1 MLICE
6 CKYFEI
12 RKVMKSLLPLLLI
25 FLIYSCGNNQEES
38 AKIPFEFSDIS
49 IEEKMEM
56 ALSKSYLSK
65 LGIKD
70 STATYLIDFYRARNF
85 KPKWIN
91 DSTLSSIGEQLIG
104 VFKKSYSIGIPQGRL
119 IEFTSENFIQEEI
132 CISLSLAQTINDLHV
147 GLINYED
154 TTSNPVQY
162 VSKTKLD
169 DLTNFN
175 TDTDI
180 RLQFSQFGPNDSTYQ
195 VLARGLVDLL
205 DSYPLDTTTFDIKS
219 IKYDT
224 LEAKTKSQEALI
236 SKGYLTSGSLDSA
249 AYIDALT
256 QFHLDNGLKPDGVI
270 GKYTSKALNESTH
283 HKLERILLSMDKI
296 RTRAER
302 PNKYIWINIPEYKLR
317 FYENDNLI
325 SDHNIVTGTTSNQTP
340 ELVSKLRKIVVYPY
354 WNVPYS
360 ISSKELLPAVKRN
373 TAYLE
378 EHNYKVFKNE
388 EEVDPYSVSWSSIRQ
403 NAFPFKIRQEPGP
416 GNALGLIKFVFNN
429 AFSVYFHDT
438 PSKSLFNVDVRAYSH
453 GCMRTQNPVDLAKA
467 ILERDKRGRRFN
479 RTIPDSLDTLLGR
492 KENYDIK
499 ILDPVPIFI
508 EYQTVTRFNDKMITY
523 IDIYGRDEEYLK
535 ILRQ

>member
-1 MLICE
+1 M
-6 CKYFEI
+6 
-12 RKVMKSLLPLLLI
+12 
-25 FLIYSCGNNQEES
+25 
-38 AKIPFEFSDIS
+38 
-49 IEEKMEM
+49 
-56 ALSKSYLSK
+56 
-65 LGIKD
+65 
-70 STATYLIDFYRARNF
+70 
-85 KPKWIN
+85 
-91 DSTLSSIGEQLIG
+91 
-104 VFKKSYSIGIPQGRL
+104 
-119 IEFTSENFIQEEI
+119 
-132 CISLSLAQTINDLHV
+132 
-147 GLINYED
+147 
-154 TTSNPVQY
+154 
-162 VSKTKLD
+162 
-169 DLTNFN
+169 
-175 TDTDI
+175 
-180 RLQFSQFGPNDSTYQ
+180 
-195 VLARGLVDLL
+195 

-256 QFHLDNGLKPDGVI
+256 QFQLDNGLKPDGVI

-479 RTIPDSLDTLLGR
+479 RTIPDSLDNLLGR